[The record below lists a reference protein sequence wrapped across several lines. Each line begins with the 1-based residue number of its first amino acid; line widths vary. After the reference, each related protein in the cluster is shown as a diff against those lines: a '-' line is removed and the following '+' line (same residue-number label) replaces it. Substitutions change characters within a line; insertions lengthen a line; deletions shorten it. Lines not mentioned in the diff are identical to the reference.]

1 VAAEDY
7 NDEFEAE
14 ERYDDGEDGEAF
26 EPQHDAL
33 SEQEQKRLEEGQ
45 RLASIYLQSSNEL
58 LDCAKL
64 EPDWLVPNAVP
75 ASAVSF
81 AVGKPGCLAG
91 DTMIQVNRGSASRK
105 STLRDLHDKQ
115 NGVARADLVGRP
127 WRTDVVTRVPRAVGG
142 VVQLADLAA
151 VWESGVKE
159 LYELTTDSGRTIK
172 ATADHPF
179 LRFGGAY
186 VPLGSLRVGDYVAVN
201 VGLETLT
208 KYEHAKTHALMQE
221 TYDCLQRIGYERIV
235 SIKTVGSA
243 MTYDLEV
250 VGDPHNF
257 LANDFVVHNSAKSW
271 LAYDLALAV
280 VQQRDWLGFGVPT
293 AGLHPSAMILNFDNP
308 HPECARRFL
317 RLGLTRQDRLWVH
330 SFGAHNPPEPLPA
343 VLQLPDAYAPLESM
357 VYALRPAVII
367 VDSLRQ
373 AHTGDESSSQEMA
386 RVMGQLKRMAMW
398 GAAIVIV
405 HHSRKNDGAM
415 RGSTEIEA
423 TADSILDVE
432 READVSLVS
441 WRKTRGWE
449 MAEPTLS
456 VSVVDEGDRTYVRGG
471 LSVSALLSTQGPLTR
486 SSIGAALRLNQA
498 QAKKLIDKGVE
509 RGVLVEK
516 RSSDGGRTIE
526 LAPRRGE

>member
-1 VAAEDY
+1 MAAEDY

-81 AVGKPGCLAG
+81 F
-91 DTMIQVNRGSASRK
+91 
-105 STLRDLHDKQ
+105 
-115 NGVARADLVGRP
+115 VGRP
-127 WRTDVVTRVPRAVGG
+127 G
-142 VVQLADLAA
+142 
-151 VWESGVKE
+151 
-159 LYELTTDSGRTIK
+159 
-172 ATADHPF
+172 
-179 LRFGGAY
+179 
-186 VPLGSLRVGDYVAVN
+186 
-201 VGLETLT
+201 
-208 KYEHAKTHALMQE
+208 
-221 TYDCLQRIGYERIV
+221 
-235 SIKTVGSA
+235 
-243 MTYDLEV
+243 
-250 VGDPHNF
+250 
-257 LANDFVVHNSAKSW
+257 SAKSW

-280 VQQRDWLGFGVPT
+280 VQQHDWLGFGVPT

-471 LSVSALLSTQGPLTR
+471 LSVSALLSQQGPMTR